1 MKRGVET
8 PNMMFAARITGTGS
22 AFPKKR
28 MSNDDLVKMVATK
41 GVKTSDEWIR
51 ERTGICERRISDLED
66 PDESNSSLG
75 LRASTLALEMAGK
88 TPADIDQ
95 IIFATCTPDTKLP
108 SSACWLQHKIGA
120 KNAWATDVN
129 AACSGFLY
137 GVTIADQFIRSGQVK
152 TSLVVGGEVLS
163 SINNWEDRGVCIL
176 FGDGAGA
183 AVIER
188 VPGNSPHRVLS
199 SHLHSDG
206 NLWELLYVPAGGSS
220 EVFTPERYHQN
231 RHLIRMNGKEVFK
244 VAVRT
249 LTKFAQTALEENQMT
264 GEDLDWF
271 IPHQANLRIIDA
283 VAKRLNIPMEKVIIN
298 VDLYGNTSSATVPT
312 ALDEA
317 VRDGRITAGQT
328 VLFDVFGAGLTYGS
342 LLLRW

>member
-1 MKRGVET
+1 MT
-8 PNMMFAARITGTGS
+8 FAARITGTGS

-28 MSNDDLVKMVATK
+28 MTNEDIVHLLASL
-41 GVKTSDEWIR
+41 GVETSDQWIQ
-51 ERTGICERRISDLED
+51 ERTGISERRIADLED
-66 PDESNSSLG
+66 PTEDNSSLG
-75 LRASTLALEMAGK
+75 LAAANQALEMAGK
-88 TPADIDQ
+88 TPEDIDQ

-120 KNAWATDVN
+120 SNAWATDIN

-137 GVTIADQFIRSGQVK
+137 GVSIADQFIQSGQVK

-163 SINNWEDRGVCIL
+163 SINNWEDRSVCIL

-188 VPGNSPHRVLS
+188 EQEDCPHRILS

-206 NLWELLYVPAGGSS
+206 SLWELLYVPAGGSR
-220 EVFTPERYHQN
+220 EVFTPERFHQK

-244 VAVRT
+244 IAVRT
-249 LTKFAQTALEENQMT
+249 LTKFALTALEANHMT
-264 GEDLDWF
+264 VEDLDWF
-271 IPHQANLRIIDA
+271 VPHQANMRIIDA
-283 VAKRLNIPMEKVIIN
+283 VVERLNIPVEKVIIN

-317 VRDGRITAGQT
+317 VRDGRITSGHT

>member
-1 MKRGVET
+1 MT
-8 PNMMFAARITGTGS
+8 FAARITGTGS

-28 MSNDDLVKMVATK
+28 MTNRDIVDMLAEMDIE
-41 GVKTSDEWIR
+41 TSDKWIR

-66 PDESNSSLG
+66 PAENNSSLG
-75 LRASTLALEMAGK
+75 LIAANQALEMAGK
-88 TPADIDQ
+88 TPEDIDQ
-95 IIFATCTPDTKLP
+95 IIYATCTPDTKLP

-120 KNAWATDVN
+120 TKAWATDIN

-183 AVIER
+183 AVVEQ
-188 VPGNSPHRVLS
+188 VPENSPHRVLS

-206 NLWELLYVPAGGSS
+206 SLWELLYVPAGGSS
-220 EVFTPERYHQN
+220 EVFTLERFYQK

-244 VAVRT
+244 IAVRT
-249 LTKFAQTALEENQMT
+249 LTKFAQIALDENRMT
-264 GEDLDWF
+264 IEDLDWF
-271 IPHQANLRIIDA
+271 VPHQANLRIIDA

-317 VRDGRITAGQT
+317 VRDGRITSGQT